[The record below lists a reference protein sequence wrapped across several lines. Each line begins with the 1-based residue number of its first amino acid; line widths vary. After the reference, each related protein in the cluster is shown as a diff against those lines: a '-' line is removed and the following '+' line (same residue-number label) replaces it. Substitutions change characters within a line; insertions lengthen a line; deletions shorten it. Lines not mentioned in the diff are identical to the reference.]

1 MAGQSFGGWNTLAF
15 GTLNHPG
22 VKGLVNFAGGMKP
35 SDCRRPETSMAAA
48 AGTYGARTN
57 LRSIWFYGDN
67 DKIFSPST
75 WRAMYDRYTAA
86 GGKAELVAYGNFKQD
101 SHNMLGSPEGLA
113 IWVPRV
119 DAFLDKVG
127 LPSKPVYPEYLPAA
141 FPPPTHYAGI
151 DDINAIPYVKDQ
163 GRQLYQEFLTKPM
176 PRVFVVGPSG
186 VACIASGGY
195 DPLRRALGV
204 CRKQSRSCE
213 PYAVNDY
220 VVWVHP
226 TPAPPPTH
234 FASLE
239 DRTAVPYINDEGRRN
254 YQKFLTV
261 RKPRAFV
268 IAPDGAW
275 SLSSRGDD
283 PLVRAM
289 ETCSKTHQGCRFY
302 AIDDDVV
309 WTEE

>member
-1 MAGQSFGGWNTLAF
+1 MPMMRGFAGSGGSFERHGCDLETAGINNARDIRAIIIYMSAQPYIDGGRVVVAGQSFGGWNTLAF

-151 DDINAIPYVKDQ
+151 DDINAIPYVKDL
-163 GRQLYQEFLTKPM
+163 GRQLYPGIPDETHA
-176 PRVFVVGPSG
+176 V
-186 VACIASGGY
+186 
-195 DPLRRALGV
+195 GV
-204 CRKQSRSCE
+204 CCWAEWRCVIVSRLE
-213 PYAVNDY
+213 
-220 VVWVHP
+220 P
-226 TPAPPPTH
+226 TPSAGH
-234 FASLE
+234 
-239 DRTAVPYINDEGRRN
+239 
-254 YQKFLTV
+254 
-261 RKPRAFV
+261 
-268 IAPDGAW
+268 
-275 SLSSRGDD
+275 
-283 PLVRAM
+283 
-289 ETCSKTHQGCRFY
+289 
-302 AIDDDVV
+302 
-309 WTEE
+309 